1 MTYLIDTH
9 ILIWWLADDPQ
20 LPADARSVIADGS
33 NDILVSAVTIAE
45 IAIKK
50 SLGKLDMPVTA
61 KEALRIGGFDQLP
74 LTADHAARLETLP
87 WHHRDPFDRM
97 LIAQAQHEGYVLVTA
112 DGRCREYDVAVL

>member
-9 ILIWWLADDPQ
+9 ILIWWLADDPK
-20 LPADARSVIADGS
+20 LPANARVVIVDGS
-33 NDILVSAVTIAE
+33 NEILVSSVTIAE

-50 SLGKLDMPVTA
+50 SLGTLDMSVTA
-61 KEALRIGGFDQLP
+61 REALRIGGFDELP

-97 LIAQAQHEGYVLVTA
+97 LIAQAQHEGHVLVTA
-112 DGRCREYDVAVL
+112 DHRFREYDVAVL